1 MTDQV
6 FILPRI
12 LGIIVPCER
21 CDFPTQNP
29 RMSHMTDRVNLELL
43 FGLGDATRNLTE
55 PEDIMKVIATRVG
68 EFLNASRC
76 AYADVEEDGERFTIY
91 QDYTNNCAS
100 TAGQYQLSAFGTKA
114 VAKLNRGET
123 LVINHVDEE
132 LSANDGGDAFR
143 ALGIQAI
150 ICCALVKQEKLVAM
164 MAVHQIEPR
173 QWQPNEISL
182 MEDVVERCW
191 ETIERARLQKLVAR
205 NEAKFR
211 DFFEYAPDAQ
221 VLVDRQGIIQLAN
234 RCFVQLFELGDSPVT
249 GRPASDLLPYSIV
262 ERNLNPASGLSE
274 EKPRDGGPRAIQIR
288 TQAGNR
294 VYIEINQNL
303 IQTDEGAMA
312 VLSIRDV
319 SDRIRLEEEL
329 RQAKKMETVGLLAG
343 GIAHDFNNLLTVILG
358 SSELALRGEDL
369 GEETRKDLEA
379 IHKASS
385 RAGELTQQLLAF
397 SRQQVLKPERIDLNA
412 TLIGSEELLNRL
424 IGEDIAVRL
433 ELDRHLP
440 AVNLDITQLQQVV
453 LNLAANAKDAMA
465 EGGTVNICTRE
476 VQELPDDLELSFI
489 PDCSFVQ
496 LSFSDNGQ
504 GIDPDKLDTI
514 FEPFYTTKGTGKGT
528 GLGLSTV
535 YGIVTQSQGYITV
548 SSELG
553 KGTTFRLFFPSAG
566 DAPVQGEQS
575 RQEPEDD
582 SQARI
587 LIVEDEPALAEILA
601 EMLELI
607 GYSVKTAASG
617 EEALEIFNE
626 WPDEFDLVITD
637 VIMPGINGSD
647 LAKKVKELNPE
658 TRILFTSGYTADAIG
673 DHGVL
678 DKDQN
683 FLSKPYRFDELKKT
697 VSAVLN
703 D

>member
-1 MTDQV
+1 MTV
-6 FILPRI
+6 
-12 LGIIVPCER
+12 
-21 CDFPTQNP
+21 
-29 RMSHMTDRVNLELL
+29 SVNLELL

-55 PEDIMKVIATRVG
+55 PEDIMKIIATRVG

-76 AYADVEEDGERFTIY
+76 AYADVEDDGERFTIY

-100 TAGQYQLSAFGTKA
+100 TAGQYQLSAFGEQA
-114 VAKLNRGET
+114 VAKLHRGET
-123 LVINHVDEE
+123 LIINHVDEE
-132 LSANDGGDAFR
+132 LSNEDGGDTFR
-143 ALGIQAI
+143 ALDIQAI

-173 QWQPNEISL
+173 RWQEDEIQL

-191 ETIERARLQKLVAR
+191 ETIERTRLQKLVAR

-211 DFFEYAPDAQ
+211 DFFQYAPDAQ
-221 VLVDRQGIIQLAN
+221 VLVDSQGIIQLAN
-234 RCFVQLFELGDSPVT
+234 RSFIELFELGDEPVA
-249 GRPASDLLPYSIV
+249 GRPASELLPYAIV
-262 ERNLNPASGLSE
+262 ERNLNPSSGLFDD
-274 EKPRDGGPRAIQIR
+274 KHRHGGSRAIQVR

-294 VYIEINQNL
+294 VYIEINQNI
-303 IQTDEGAMA
+303 IQTDEGAVA
-312 VLSIRDV
+312 SLSIRDV
-319 SDRIRLEEEL
+319 TDRIRLEEEL

-358 SSELALRGEDL
+358 SSELALRGENIDK
-369 GEETRKDLEA
+369 ETRKDLEA

-397 SRQQVLKPERIDLNA
+397 SRQQVLKPERIDLNTA
-412 TLIGSEELLNRL
+412 LIGSEELITRL
-424 IGEDIAVRL
+424 IGENIAVRL
-433 ELDRHLP
+433 ELDRQLP
-440 AVNLDITQLQQVV
+440 AVNLDTTQLQQVI
-453 LNLAANAKDAMA
+453 LNLAANAKDAMSQ
-465 EGGTVNICTRE
+465 GGTVIVQTRE
-476 VQELPDDLELSFI
+476 VEELPDELDIGFIPDSSFVELSF
-489 PDCSFVQ
+489 C
-496 LSFSDNGQ
+496 DNGQ
-504 GIDPDKLDTI
+504 GIDPEKIDTI

-535 YGIVTQSQGYITV
+535 YGIVTQSNGFISV
-548 SSELG
+548 ESEPG

-566 DAPVQGEQS
+566 DAPVEDKTPKQQ
-575 RQEPEDD
+575 QEDE
-582 SQARI
+582 SGGRI
-587 LIVEDEPALAEILA
+587 LIVEDEEELAAILV

-607 GYSVKTAASG
+607 GYSVQSASSG
-617 EEALEIFNE
+617 EEALEIFGE

-647 LAKKVKELNPE
+647 LAKKVKELNPA

-678 DKDQN
+678 ESDQN